1 MAQIKRHIDK
11 VIIEGGVLLG
21 IKSFQ
26 QGSSRVTP
34 EIARQLVDLV
44 QQHQGVGALGGD
56 HGVDDLAGHGPDIGA
71 AVAADLCLIPH
82 TTQTDAHILAVQAL
96 GNGAGNAGL
105 ADTRRADQADDLALD
120 IRSQLADS
128 QHLKNAVLDLLQAV
142 VVAVKDALCLAIS
155 RSSSVKLFQGRSRQ
169 VSR

>member
-21 IKSFQ
+21 IKGFQ
-26 QGSSRVTP
+26 QGSGRVTP
-34 EIARQLVDLV
+34 EIACQLVDLV

-82 TTQTDAHILAVQAL
+82 AAQADAHILAVQAL

-105 ADTRRADQADDLALD
+105 ADTRRPT
-120 IRSQLADS
+120 
-128 QHLKNAVLDLLQAV
+128 
-142 VVAVKDALCLAIS
+142 
-155 RSSSVKLFQGRSRQ
+155 RQ
-169 VSR
+169 MI